1 MTNPDEFKANLDKL
15 WGDLFSGDAARV
27 RKLWTNFTDEEC
39 GIVLQH
45 LQRMIDE
52 PDYQPV
58 QKESAA
64 TALRLIREIDQ

>member
-1 MTNPDEFKANLDKL
+1 MASIEAKL
-15 WGDLFSGDAARV
+15 EEIWGGLFSGDAARV
-27 RKLWTNFTDEEC
+27 RKVWMKLTDEEC

-52 PDYQPV
+52 PDYQPA

>member
-1 MTNPDEFKANLDKL
+1 MASNEAELEEI
-15 WGDLFSGDAARV
+15 WEELFSGDAARV
-27 RKLWTNFTDEEC
+27 RKVWMMLTDEEC

-45 LQRMIDE
+45 LRKMLDDPGFE
-52 PDYQPV
+52 PP

>member
-1 MTNPDEFKANLDKL
+1 MASIEAKL
-15 WGDLFSGDAARV
+15 EEIWGDLFSGDAARV
-27 RKLWTNFTDEEC
+27 RKVWMRLTDEEC

-45 LQRMIDE
+45 LQQMIDD
-52 PDYQPV
+52 PGFQPL

>member
-1 MTNPDEFKANLDKL
+1 MASTEAKL
-15 WGDLFSGDAARV
+15 EEIWGDLFSGDAARV
-27 RKLWTNFTDEEC
+27 RKVWMRLTDEEC

-45 LQRMIDE
+45 LQQMIDD
-52 PDYQPV
+52 PGFQPL

>member
-1 MTNPDEFKANLDKL
+1 MVNLEDL
-15 WGDLFSGDAARV
+15 WDDLFSGDAARV
-27 RKLWTNFTDEEC
+27 RKVWMRLTDEEC

-45 LQRMIDE
+45 LQQMIDD
-52 PDYQPV
+52 PGFQPL

>member
-1 MTNPDEFKANLDKL
+1 MASIEAKL
-15 WGDLFSGDAARV
+15 EEIWGDLFSGDAARV
-27 RKLWTNFTDEEC
+27 RKVWMKLTDEEC

-45 LQRMIDE
+45 LQQMIDD
-52 PDYQPV
+52 PGFQPL

>member
-1 MTNPDEFKANLDKL
+1 MTNPDEFKANLDNL
-15 WGDLFSGDAARV
+15 WGDLFSGEAARV
-27 RKLWTNFTDEEC
+27 RKLWMNFTDEEC

-52 PDYQPV
+52 PDYQLV

>member
-1 MTNPDEFKANLDKL
+1 MASIEAKL
-15 WGDLFSGDAARV
+15 EEIWRDLFSGDAARV
-27 RKLWTNFTDEEC
+27 RKVWMKLTDEEC

-45 LQRMIDE
+45 LQQMLDD
-52 PDYQPV
+52 PGFQSS

>member
-27 RKLWTNFTDEEC
+27 RKLWTTFTDEEC

-52 PDYQPV
+52 PDYQPA
-58 QKESAA
+58 QKESA
-64 TALRLIREIDQ
+64 TVALRLIREIDQ